1 MRAMNCLAHAL
12 LAGDGPGLA
21 VAGVGGDW
29 IKGRRPAAARL
40 PLRLMAGQEW
50 FARCAGMA
58 GIGEIPARLS
68 RRAADRLISQP
79 YNDPHDTDAC

>member
-1 MRAMNCLAHAL
+1 MNCLAHAL

-40 PLRLMAGQEW
+40 PLRLMAVVCVKLCKYVDQV
-50 FARCAGMA
+50 
-58 GIGEIPARLS
+58 IG
-68 RRAADRLISQP
+68 
-79 YNDPHDTDAC
+79 